1 MDYTE
6 ERFADSYVKKYEDDD
21 VSYVEEEGK
30 AVFLK
35 IMLKTATRAGL
46 RYVAN
51 VIAIFC
57 LTILIDWQSVK
68 IDICNEFIV
77 APPNKRL

>member
-1 MDYTE
+1 M
-6 ERFADSYVKKYEDDD
+6 KW
-21 VSYVEEEGK
+21 
-30 AVFLK
+30 LK
-35 IMLKTATRAGL
+35 HKILTFQL
-46 RYVAN
+46 
-51 VIAIFC
+51 VIVQLMRCFIPQLFNSKCGFFC

>member
-1 MDYTE
+1 MEYTE
-6 ERFADSYVKKYEDDD
+6 ERFAEPNVKKNEDDD

-30 AVFLK
+30 AVFFYYNCAGRIK
-35 IMLKTATRAGL
+35 IRCKC
-46 RYVAN
+46 N
-51 VIAIFC
+51 SDFC

>member
-1 MDYTE
+1 MEYTE
-6 ERFADSYVKKYEDDD
+6 ERFAEPYVKKNEDDD

-30 AVFLK
+30 AVFFF
-35 IMLKTATRAGL
+35 ITTAPAGL

>member
-1 MDYTE
+1 MLNLMLRKMKMMMSVTL
-6 ERFADSYVKKYEDDD
+6 KKRESGLFY
-21 VSYVEEEGK
+21 YNCAGRI
-30 AVFLK
+30 K
-35 IMLKTATRAGL
+35 IRCKC
-46 RYVAN
+46 N
-51 VIAIFC
+51 SDFC